1 MDYNED
7 MILKIV
13 SLRRRVKTEITKNI
27 SYLKWMFK
35 ILTVIVLF
43 FVVLLL
49 SVRFEL
55 SPEF

>member
-13 SLRRRVKTEITKNI
+13 SLRRRVKTEIALNI

-35 ILTVIVLF
+35 IAKAIVRF
-43 FVVLLL
+43 IVVQLL
-49 SVRFEL
+49 SVRLKL
-55 SPEF
+55 SQ